1 MELMISK
8 TYKSS
13 LKQKTKFCLLD
24 DSSKEKEEPVH
35 QKYYNTNYQNSLSK
49 IYNNQMTKSLN
60 KVTLQKKEELQ
71 WQKEDINDLNFQL
84 SIKLLDLFMC
94 GDFEMLLNNNT
105 ISFPESNFIIN
116 MQELLRSDN

>member
-1 MELMISK
+1 
-8 TYKSS
+8 
-13 LKQKTKFCLLD
+13 
-24 DSSKEKEEPVH
+24 
-35 QKYYNTNYQNSLSK
+35 
-49 IYNNQMTKSLN
+49 MTKSLN

-71 WQKEDINDLNFQL
+71 WQKEDINDLKFQL

-116 MQELLRSDN
+116 ETFNSFFWKQN